1 MLSRN
6 GFQEIAC
13 ASSSSVCQGNRL
25 PLRRLSVLILAE
37 VFWIGKLMD
46 GHLEPYVVRDG
57 IKAAI
62 KRSSDDA
69 FQLCQFNGLV
79 ERQLKLDKLE
89 A

>member
-6 GFQEIAC
+6 GFQEIAS

-25 PLRRLSVLILAE
+25 TLRRLSVLILAE

-57 IKAAI
+57 TAVSGLSSLLAALPQ
-62 KRSSDDA
+62 RLATGSTMLDA
-69 FQLCQFNGLV
+69 ASF
-79 ERQLKLDKLE
+79 ER
-89 A
+89 